1 MLPFSIKHT
10 ALLVP
15 LALMP
20 VVLYAQVQDKPP
32 LQLAAE
38 YQQQDTRDYRVSEKL
53 DGVRAYWNGRELLS
67 RGGHRFSAPDWF
79 VAGFPDTPLDGEL
92 WLGRGRFEELSA
104 AVRRYQPNEDEW
116 RAIRFMVFDLPA
128 SELPFEARLS
138 ALQRLFSN
146 LDSPYLKLLEQRL
159 LPDNAALAA
168 YLAEVEALG
177 GEGLMLRHRDSLYS
191 ATRNQDLLKL
201 KRFQDAEARVLAHL
215 PGQGKYAGMLGALLV
230 ETDDGRQF
238 RLGTGFS
245 DRQRQQPPP
254 VGALVTYRYQGET
267 GQRLPRFASFV
278 RVRND
283 EPQQPA
289 TGVAP
294 ASGVK

>member
-1 MLPFSIKHT
+1 MKRLPLWLPLV
-10 ALLVP
+10 LLSG
-15 LALMP
+15 AG
-20 VVLYAQVQDKPP
+20 YAEGIEPPP
-32 LQLAAE
+32 LQLASD
-38 YQQQDTRDYRVSEKL
+38 YQQQDVTHYRVSEKL

-67 RGGHRFSAPDWF
+67 RGGHRFSVPDWF

-104 AVRRYQPNEDEW
+104 AVRRYRPDEDEW

-128 SELPFEARLS
+128 SELPFEARLT
-138 ALQRLFSN
+138 ALERLFSN
-146 LDSPYLKLLEQRL
+146 MNSPYLQWVEQRL

-168 YLAEVEALG
+168 YLTEVDALG
-177 GEGLMLRHRDSLYS
+177 GEGLMLRHRDSRYLP
-191 ATRNQDLLKL
+191 TRNQDLLKL

-215 PGQGKYAGMLGALLV
+215 PGQGKYEGMLGALLV
-230 ETDDGRQF
+230 ETEDGRQF

-245 DRQRQQPPP
+245 DRQRQQPPA
-254 VGALVTYRYQGET
+254 VGALVTYRYRGET

-283 EPQQPA
+283 EPEQP
-289 TGVAP
+289 
-294 ASGVK
+294 

>member
-1 MLPFSIKHT
+1 MKRLPLWLPLV
-10 ALLVP
+10 LLSGSG
-15 LALMP
+15 
-20 VVLYAQVQDKPP
+20 YAEGIAPPP

-38 YQQQDTRDYRVSEKL
+38 YQQQDVTHYRVSEKL
-53 DGVRAYWNGRELLS
+53 DGVRAYWNGRDLLS

-104 AVRRYQPNEDEW
+104 AVRRYRPNEDEW
-116 RAIRFMVFDLPA
+116 KSIRFMVFDLPA
-128 SELPFEARLS
+128 SELPFEARLN
-138 ALQRLFSN
+138 ALQRLFSQ

-159 LPDNAALAA
+159 LPDNTALAA
-168 YLAEVEALG
+168 YLAEVEALD

-191 ATRNQDLLKL
+191 ASRNQDLLKL

-245 DRQRQQPPP
+245 DAQRQQPPP

-283 EPQQPA
+283 EPEQPDS
-289 TGVAP
+289 GPAP
-294 ASGVK
+294 VSGVK

>member
-1 MLPFSIKHT
+1 MKKLPLWLPLV
-10 ALLVP
+10 LLP
-15 LALMP
+15 GTG
-20 VVLYAQVQDKPP
+20 YAEGIAPPP
-32 LQLAAE
+32 LQLASD
-38 YQQQDTRDYRVSEKL
+38 YQQQDVTHYRVSEKL

-104 AVRRYQPNEDEW
+104 AVRRYRPIDAEW
-116 RAIRFMVFDLPA
+116 KSIRFMVFDLPA
-128 SELPFEARLS
+128 SELPFEARLN
-138 ALQRLFSN
+138 ALQRLFSH
-146 LDSPYLKLLEQRL
+146 LDSPYLELLEQRL
-159 LPDNAALAA
+159 LPDNTALAA
-168 YLAEVEALG
+168 YLAEVEALD

-191 ATRNQDLLKL
+191 ASRNQDLLKL

-245 DRQRQQPPP
+245 DAQRQQPPP
-254 VGALVTYRYQGET
+254 VGARVTYRYQGET

-283 EPQQPA
+283 EPEQADSGPA
-289 TGVAP
+289 PV
-294 ASGVK
+294 SGVK